1 MHFEQISEMYYEQIL
16 KVDFEQ
22 ISKVYFVQIW
32 KVFDG
37 RELIDL
43 AAESS
48 GISSLSLQE
57 EPIFIVYF
65 V

>member
-22 ISKVYFVQIW
+22 ISKVYLVQIW
-32 KVFDG
+32 KVFDE

-43 AAESS
+43 AAESY
-48 GISSLSLQE
+48 GISSLDYQKYTLKK
-57 EPIFIVYF
+57 
-65 V
+65 